1 MTKDFTPITVAYGDG
16 IGPEIM
22 DATLRILKEAGAR
35 ITIES
40 IEVGK
45 RAYEQGHTSGIP
57 SRAWESIKRN
67 KILLKAPITTPQG
80 GGYKSLNVTLRKT
93 LGLYSNVRPCI
104 SYPPF
109 VRTIGPKFDL
119 VVVRE
124 NEEDLYSGM
133 EYRQTDDV
141 FQGLKIITRPATERI
156 VRYAFEYAVANKRK
170 KVTCFVKDNI
180 MKLCDGA
187 FAKIFTEIAKEYPQ
201 IESNKMIIDIA
212 SAKLAVKP
220 QDFDVI
226 VTLNLYGDIV
236 SDIAA
241 EVSGSVGLAG
251 SANIGSEYAM
261 FEAIHGS
268 APDIADKGIANPSGL
283 LNGAC
288 MMLVHIGQ
296 PDVAEVI
303 QNAWRRTIEEG
314 IHTADIYVEG
324 NSTRKVSTTEFADAV
339 IANIAK
345 DAKPET
351 LDAVH
356 YSRSKPISA
365 KPLEHKEEKVEL
377 VGSDI
382 YIYWNDKSCD
392 PNKLAAIINSVEDEN
407 LELQNILNRGL
418 TVWPGEVSS
427 TYLSNCWRLRYFFR
441 SKVKN
446 PEGKHVA
453 NLAEKLHGIGLDFSQ
468 IINLYN
474 YDGVPGFTVGQ
485 GE

>member
-1 MTKDFTPITVAYGDG
+1 MAEYTPITVAYGDG

-22 DATLRILKEAGAR
+22 DATIRILKEAGAR
-35 ITIES
+35 ISVES

-45 RAYEQGHTSGIP
+45 RAYEQGHSSGIP
-57 SRAWESIKRN
+57 GRAWEAIKRN

-93 LGLYSNVRPCI
+93 LGLYANVRPCV
-104 SYPPF
+104 SYPSIIK
-109 VRTIGPKFDL
+109 TSAPKFDV

-124 NEEDLYSGM
+124 NEEDLYTGM
-133 EYRQTDDV
+133 EYRQTEDMY
-141 FQGLKIITRPATERI
+141 QGIKIVTRPASERI
-156 VRYAFEYAVANKRK
+156 IRYAFEYALANNRK

-187 FAKIFTEIAKEYPQ
+187 FAKIFQETAKDYPQ
-201 IESNKMIIDIA
+201 IEANQMIIDIA
-212 SAKLAVKP
+212 SARLAVKP
-220 QDFDVI
+220 QEFDVI

-236 SDIAA
+236 SDIVA

-268 APDIADKGIANPSGL
+268 APTIAGQNIANPSGL
-283 LNGAC
+283 LNAAC

-296 PDVAEVI
+296 PEVAEDI

-314 IHTADIYVEG
+314 THTADIYDEEKSIV
-324 NSTRKVSTTEFADAV
+324 KVGTLEFTDAV
-339 IANIAK
+339 VANLEK
-345 DAKPET
+345 NAKPQI
-351 LDAVH
+351 LPIVH
-356 YSRSKPISA
+356 YSRSKPISP
-365 KPLEHKEEKVEL
+365 KPIEHKPERKEL

-382 YIYWNDKSCD
+382 YIYWNDQPAD
-392 PNKLAAIINSVEDEN
+392 PNALAAIINSIQDEN

-418 TVWPGEVSS
+418 VVWPGEPPS
-427 TYLSNCWRLRYFFR
+427 TYLANCWRLRYFFR
-441 SKVKN
+441 SRVKQ
-446 PEGKHVA
+446 PEGKHIA
-453 NLAEKLHGIGLDFSQ
+453 ALAERLHNAGLDFTQ

-474 YDGVPGFTVGQ
+474 FDSIPGFTVGQ